1 MAVEYTIEQK
11 VDNLST
17 SVDAMHTKMSK
28 MEGQV
33 KEMYSALVGNK
44 NFGHDGLVQRIEVL
58 ETTKEKWKNKVN
70 WMYGYMVGIGTF
82 VTLLVEYLKN
92 KIG

>member
-1 MAVEYTIEQK
+1 MENTIEQK

-17 SVDAMHTKMSK
+17 SLDSMHVQMVN

-44 NFGHDGLVQRIEVL
+44 NFGHDGLVQRIESL
-58 ETTKEKWKNKVN
+58 ESTKEKWKNKVN
-70 WMYGYMVGIGTF
+70 WMYGYMFGIGTL
-82 VTLLVEYLKN
+82 VTLLVQYLKN